1 MSRSTGLS
9 LAMQRVAA
17 PLVLL
22 ACCSYGAPAHTNVLF
37 IAVDDL
43 RPEHG
48 VYGGAAITP
57 RIDAFAATA
66 TLFPRNYVQL
76 AVCSPTR
83 TSLLTGRYPDT
94 THITD
99 LYKYF
104 RSEGCNV
111 TTLPQAFRDA
121 GYLTLGAGKI
131 FHPGHASGAGL
142 FPDGGCPGCD
152 GYNDPPSWDA
162 YSNPSSSSLFPW
174 NVSYGRSSYSLP
186 EAQYPD
192 TMHPDGQT
200 AAYMVAQLRALASS
214 GTGQPFFFA
223 PGFLKPHLPFIFPS
237 RFLSLY
243 DNYVELAPDAAPVN
257 AGPAPLLAFN
267 EWGELKSYTDIAA
280 VIKQGDINISSP
292 QTAIM
297 PPKKALELR
306 RAYLAATSFND
317 ELVGQLLD
325 ALDETG
331 LSANTTVVLWG
342 DHGEHITLKR

>member
-1 MSRSTGLS
+1 
-9 LAMQRVAA
+9 
-17 PLVLL
+17 
-22 ACCSYGAPAHTNVLF
+22 
-37 IAVDDL
+37 
-43 RPEHG
+43 
-48 VYGGAAITP
+48 
-57 RIDAFAATA
+57 
-66 TLFPRNYVQL
+66 
-76 AVCSPTR
+76 
-83 TSLLTGRYPDT
+83 
-94 THITD
+94 
-99 LYKYF
+99 
-104 RSEGCNV
+104 
-111 TTLPQAFRDA
+111 
-121 GYLTLGAGKI
+121 
-131 FHPGHASGAGL
+131 
-142 FPDGGCPGCD
+142 
-152 GYNDPPSWDA
+152 
-162 YSNPSSSSLFPW
+162 
-174 NVSYGRSSYSLP
+174 
-186 EAQYPD
+186 
-192 TMHPDGQT
+192 MHPDGQT

-243 DNYVELAPDAAPVN
+243 DNYTDLAPDAAPVD

-267 EWGELKSYTDIAA
+267 AWGELKSYTDIAA

-342 DHGEHITLKR
+342 DHGEARARHGVASHRQLLLTPDPLPFAKAGCWAITTIGPSTQTTSRQLVRP